1 VSGVAKWDPTSDLA
15 RKLETQRSMRRQLAA
30 LAVFVAAC
38 VAWGIAPLHEPE
50 PIVAIVA
57 GIGSLLLLGEGIAAR
72 HQRDGAMD
80 CADDLILS
88 GFLGKAGTT
97 PIDRAVSSRV
107 ERIQRQR
114 ARRRL
119 AEDLRW
125 RVRLAEGA
133 CRPSPGL
140 IRASAYPPL
149 GRQRPVYLNQASLI
163 LDLAAEVESHPVDP
177 RALVIL
183 HRIVCL
189 PPAEHDRD
197 AQAREDE
204 LRADLRV
211 AAALLDHATGRSR
224 CGAALDVRG
233 KPG

>member
-1 VSGVAKWDPTSDLA
+1 VSGVAEWDPTSGLA
-15 RKLETQRSMRRQLAA
+15 RKLETQRAMRRQLAA
-30 LAVFVAAC
+30 LALFVTAC
-38 VAWGIAPLHEPE
+38 VAWRIAPLHEPE

-57 GIGSLLLLGEGIAAR
+57 GIGSLLLLLGEGIAAR
-72 HQRDGAMD
+72 HQRDGAIE

-88 GFLGKAGTT
+88 GYLGQGGST

-107 ERIQRQR
+107 ERIESQR

-149 GRQRPVYLNQASLI
+149 GRHRGVYLNQAPLI
-163 LDLAAEVESHPVDP
+163 LGLAADIEVHPVDP

-183 HRIVCL
+183 QRIVCL

-197 AQAREDE
+197 ARAREEE
-204 LRADLRV
+204 LRVDLH
-211 AAALLDHATGRSR
+211 AATTLLDHANGRS
-224 CGAALDVRG
+224 D
-233 KPG
+233 

>member
-1 VSGVAKWDPTSDLA
+1 VAKWDPTSGLA
-15 RKLETQRSMRRQLAA
+15 RKLETQRAMQRQLAA
-30 LAVFVAAC
+30 LALFVAAC
-38 VAWGIAPLHEPE
+38 LAWRVAPVHEPE

-57 GIGSLLLLGEGIAAR
+57 GIGSLLLMGEGIAAR
-72 HQRDGAMD
+72 HQRDGAVA

-88 GFLGKAGTT
+88 GFWGQVGST
-97 PIDRAVSSRV
+97 PIDRAVCSRV
-107 ERIQRQR
+107 ERIESQR

-140 IRASAYPPL
+140 IRASAFPPL
-149 GRQRPVYLNQASLI
+149 GRQRGVYLNQAPMI
-163 LDLAAEVESHPVDP
+163 LGLAAEIESHPVDP

-189 PPAEHDRD
+189 PPAQQDRD
-197 AQAREDE
+197 ARAQEDE
-204 LRADLRV
+204 LRADLR
-211 AAALLDHATGRSR
+211 AAATLLDHAAWRSQS
-224 CGAALDVRG
+224 GAALDV
-233 KPG
+233 

>member
-1 VSGVAKWDPTSDLA
+1 VSGVAKWDPTSGLA
-15 RKLETQRSMRRQLAA
+15 RKLATQRAMRRQLAA
-30 LAVFVAAC
+30 LALFLAAC
-38 VAWGIAPLHEPE
+38 MAWRIAPLYEPE

-72 HQRDGAMD
+72 HQRDGAID

-88 GFLGKAGTT
+88 GFLGQAGST

-107 ERIQRQR
+107 ESIESQR

-125 RVRLAEGA
+125 RVRPAEGA

-149 GRQRPVYLNQASLI
+149 GRHRGVYLNQAPLI
-163 LDLAAEVESHPVDP
+163 LGLAAEIEVHPVDP

-197 AQAREDE
+197 ARAREEE
-204 LRADLRV
+204 LRAALH
-211 AAALLDHATGRSR
+211 AAATLLDHANGDRIE
-224 CGAALDVRG
+224 AALDV
-233 KPG
+233 

>member
-1 VSGVAKWDPTSDLA
+1 MSGVAKWDPTSCLA
-15 RKLETQRSMRRQLAA
+15 HKLETQRAMQRQLAA
-30 LAVFVAAC
+30 LALFVGAC
-38 VAWGIAPLHEPE
+38 VAWRIAPVHEPE
-50 PIVAIVA
+50 PIVVIVA

-72 HQRDGAMD
+72 HQRDGAID

-88 GFLGKAGTT
+88 GFLGQAGST

-107 ERIQRQR
+107 ERIESQR

-119 AEDLRW
+119 AGDLRW

-149 GRQRPVYLNQASLI
+149 GRQRHVYLNSAPLI
-163 LDLAAEVESHPVDP
+163 LDLAAEIESHPVDP

-197 AQAREDE
+197 ARTREDE
-204 LRADLRV
+204 LRADLH
-211 AAALLDHATGRSR
+211 AAATLVDHATGRSR
-224 CGAALDVRG
+224 SGVALDA
-233 KPG
+233 